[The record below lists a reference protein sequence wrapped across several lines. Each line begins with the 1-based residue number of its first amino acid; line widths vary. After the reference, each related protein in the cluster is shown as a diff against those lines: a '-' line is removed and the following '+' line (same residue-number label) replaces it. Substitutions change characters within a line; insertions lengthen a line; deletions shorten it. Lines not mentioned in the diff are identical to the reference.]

1 MKLNIN
7 ASGLENMVD
16 IDEVA
21 VAYACQHKKGQR
33 AN

>member
-16 IDEVA
+16 IEEAA
-21 VAYACQHKKGQR
+21 VAYACQHKKG
-33 AN
+33 